1 MDNTKNCQSPNDSA
15 CPKDLT
21 FGESLGM
28 AMVAA
33 TGAGA
38 YHVDPLISSAAV
50 AGASSN
56 LDCKKNDASKMVWI
70 NMLLTSKFKNIFG
83 AIS

>member
-56 LDCKKNDASKMVWI
+56 LDCKKNESNKMVWI
-70 NMLLTSKFKNIFG
+70 TELFRHKFVKIK
-83 AIS
+83 IV